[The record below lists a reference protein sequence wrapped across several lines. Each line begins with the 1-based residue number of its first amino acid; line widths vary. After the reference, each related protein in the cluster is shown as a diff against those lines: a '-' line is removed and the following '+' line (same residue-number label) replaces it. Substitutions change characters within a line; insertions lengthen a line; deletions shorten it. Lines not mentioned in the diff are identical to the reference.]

1 MIRTL
6 IACVA
11 MEFGAGGFATV
22 AAQDLKQ
29 DAERYLN
36 LTNQVFFY
44 DGASQTPQSEEMLK
58 LWKDKPRMAS
68 LSQELHDIVGRTI
81 LRQAFASRDAS
92 GIVRAVKVVQGKTT
106 QSWDD
111 VDPSRIILPYADL
124 AEISGLPTLVSA
136 FMILEGGYGIPD
148 SLSYIQFYS
157 SDGEGYKLKAEVSD
171 DFRQFM
177 FQVRRVPSSNPNEV
191 WYLVWGTRW
200 GDNGARMRVRLY
212 GFDGSSLRTIYQ
224 REGLYGG
231 SLTVSGDRVDISY
244 QDFERRFIV
253 EQAIH
258 EHYRIG
264 GDGLVPLAQ

>member
-11 MEFGAGGFATV
+11 LEFGAAGFASV

-44 DGASQTPQSEEMLK
+44 DEASQTPQSEEMLK
-58 LWKDKPRMAS
+58 LWKDKPRMAA

-81 LRQAFASRDAS
+81 LRQASASRDPGGVVKA
-92 GIVRAVKVVQGKTT
+92 VRIVQGEVTSVRENPDT
-106 QSWDD
+106 NA
-111 VDPSRIILPYADL
+111 LPYADF
-124 AEISGLPTLVSA
+124 AEISGLPTLVTA

-157 SDGEGYKLKAEVSD
+157 REGGGLKLKAEVSE
-171 DFRQFM
+171 DFRQFW

-200 GDNGARMRVRLY
+200 GDNGGRLQVRLY